1 MAKEY
6 VTKDEFEN
14 RIAKVLIEV
23 RSILSRICIDND
35 NPKRSSEIL
44 IQRKISSVGNAT
56 AITFDTPF
64 KAGTVPTVTGNVV
77 AAGSDCYFSPEPTP
91 TNTGF
96 AGTVKD
102 SAGNFQTLNVN
113 WMAVGEKA

>member
-6 VTKDEFEN
+6 VTKDELEN
-14 RIAKVLIEV
+14 RIAKVRIEV

-44 IQRKISSVGNAT
+44 IQRKVSSMGNAT

-64 KAGTVPTVTGNVV
+64 KAGTVPTVTGNVI
-77 AAGSDCYFSPEPTP
+77 AQGSDCQVSFEPTP

-96 AGTVKD
+96 SGTVKD
-102 SAGNFQTLNVN
+102 KDGNVQTLNVN
-113 WMAVGEKA
+113 WIAVGERA